1 MTSDI
6 LVDDIEHTSR
16 RIELREL
23 VEEDPIMA
31 ERRNTCEKTINRLKD
46 MKNELDVFRYWGL
59 LDKYEKLSTHN
70 FDTTSYS
77 PNDISVDIRHW
88 EL

>member
-1 MTSDI
+1 MAIINKFIFDFSENWQNSMTSDI

-59 LDKYEKLSTHN
+59 MDKYG
-70 FDTTSYS
+70 
-77 PNDISVDIRHW
+77 
-88 EL
+88 